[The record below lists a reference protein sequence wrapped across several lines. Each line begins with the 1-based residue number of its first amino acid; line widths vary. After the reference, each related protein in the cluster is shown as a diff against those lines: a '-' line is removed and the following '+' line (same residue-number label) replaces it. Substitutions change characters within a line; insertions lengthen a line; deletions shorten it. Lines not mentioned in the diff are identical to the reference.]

1 MAVPKYKPSKSR
13 TRRRK
18 AVNMKLDPVNVIPC
32 PNCGNMVLPHRVC
45 SKCGFYRDKQVFE
58 PEDMA

>member
-13 TRRRK
+13 TRRRHSINRRLEVPNL
-18 AVNMKLDPVNVIPC
+18 ATC
-32 PNCGNMVLPHRVC
+32 SNCGNRVLPHRVC
-45 SKCGFYRDKQVFE
+45 PKCGFYRGKQVFE